1 MKLQARK
8 IARRVGKL
16 ADAKQF
22 VHINIRINLLIERTV
37 SVTEQWQFQTPAENA
52 TVYGVSNAHRAV
64 ENYYYDAAL

>member
-37 SVTEQWQFQTPAENA
+37 SVTEQ
-52 TVYGVSNAHRAV
+52 
-64 ENYYYDAAL
+64 